1 MVPTADADTAETTM
15 DRVKTAMDRG
25 ENNKAGDGIRTHD
38 VQLGKLVN
46 LPQKARKSSDSE
58 NCAPT
63 GAPSDPDF
71 AKVAAAWPTLPD
83 AIRRAIMA
91 LVGTVD

>member
-1 MVPTADADTAETTM
+1 MGS
-15 DRVKTAMDRG
+15 VKTAIDRG
-25 ENNKAGDGIRTHD
+25 KTNKAGDGTRTHNS
-38 VQLGKLVN
+38 QLGRLAN
-46 LPQKARKSSDSE
+46 MPQKARKSSDSE

-91 LVGTVD
+91 LVATAG